1 MYASSGLGESS
12 TDTVFGGDCIIAE
25 YGSILARSKK
35 FEQKSHLTTAEIDI
49 FKLKSLRLSDGAFGD
64 SQTSDFRIINIDN
77 ILKIN
82 QITRVIDP
90 HPFIPSVR
98 SDMSKRAEEIINIQ
112 SYSLIRRLKHTNI
125 EKAVIGV
132 SGGLDSTL
140 ALLVTDRAFKLM
152 NRDSRDILAVS
163 MPGFGTTSKTYENT
177 VSLNRI
183 LNVSERT
190 IPIGNLVLTEFD
202 LIGQN
207 PEVQDVTY
215 ENVQARVR
223 TSILMNL
230 ANKEGGLVIGT
241 GDLSEIAARLE

>member
-1 MYASSGLGESS
+1 M
-12 TDTVFGGDCIIAE
+12 
-25 YGSILARSKK
+25 
-35 FEQKSHLTTAEIDI
+35 
-49 FKLKSLRLSDGAFGD
+49 
-64 SQTSDFRIINIDN
+64 
-77 ILKIN
+77 
-82 QITRVIDP
+82 
-90 HPFIPSVR
+90 
-98 SDMSKRAEEIINIQ
+98 
-112 SYSLIRRLKHTNI
+112 KHTNI

-241 GDLSEIAARLE
+241 GDLSEIALGWNTYNGDPYEYV